1 MTRSSMIIATIAALA
16 LTQGCAATQTAQPAT
31 AMLTETPAPDARTD
45 YRAALEEALDLYEAQ
60 VRHAARSWYPNYA
73 AAERAHLG
81 LRRPDIRHALRF
93 ALERRGRSLE
103 ELNAHAAANQP
114 FVREQNRVARERM
127 AMVRGDLYAVLGR
140 IRPAS
145 LAAPERPGAPPMEYS
160 ALLAIPTP
168 AAPAHA
174 TAKDR

>member
-1 MTRSSMIIATIAALA
+1 MTRSTLIFATAAALA
-16 LTQGCAATQTAQPAT
+16 LTQGCGATQIAQP
-31 AMLTETPAPDARTD
+31 ETPILAQSPTQDANAD

-60 VRHAARSWYPNYA
+60 VRHAARSWYSDYA
-73 AAERAHLG
+73 AAERAHLD
-81 LRRPDIRHALRF
+81 LRRPDIGHALSF

-103 ELNAHAAANQP
+103 ELNAHAAADQA
-114 FVREQNRVARERM
+114 FVREQNGVAGERM

-145 LAAPERPGAPPMEYS
+145 LAAPDRPGAPAMEYS